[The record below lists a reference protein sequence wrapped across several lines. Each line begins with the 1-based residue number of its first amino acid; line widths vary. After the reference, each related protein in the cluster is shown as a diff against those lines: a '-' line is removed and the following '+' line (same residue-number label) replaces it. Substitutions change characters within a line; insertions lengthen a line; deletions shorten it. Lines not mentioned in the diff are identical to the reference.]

1 MPLLPHMTGSC
12 HCNMRFVVVVLLLLT
27 SWNSPLL
34 GSFLRLMRISYENDF
49 FDSRIF
55 LISRS
60 HLAAL
65 CGAYR
70 PHDSF
75 QCARRADS
83 MLRERDACTCVCV
96 CACVGLADPS

>member
-1 MPLLPHMTGSC
+1 MQRSFCADMPLLPHMTSCC
-12 HCNMRFVVVVLLLLT
+12 HCNMCFVVVVVLLT

-65 CGAYR
+65 CGAYQQ
-70 PHDSF
+70 HDSG
-75 QCARRADS
+75 
-83 MLRERDACTCVCV
+83 E
-96 CACVGLADPS
+96 